1 MPKREYVRFKTE
13 GEFLKAVLR
22 SLPFDVY
29 PRVTAIGGRKIHP
42 DIDILQIKGISE
54 HRYRLIGYELKLIK
68 FDRRSKGLSWNAF
81 YTGIGQALL
90 YLKNGVHQAFLLLG
104 FHENVP
110 TDKFIDVFRD
120 WLWKYKEL
128 IAKIVGNYLS
138 IGIYLYERGNV
149 SVMIEASLDFYPSNK
164 EIRLL
169 SEELLQRKFTFDKKL
184 RGELN

>member
-1 MPKREYVRFKTE
+1 MAKT
-13 GEFLKAVLR
+13 LLV
-22 SLPFDVY
+22 S
-29 PRVTAIGGRKIHP
+29 
-42 DIDILQIKGISE
+42 IL
-54 HRYRLIGYELKLIK
+54 L
-68 FDRRSKGLSWNAF
+68 AF
-81 YTGIGQALL
+81 FVGPNIR
-90 YLKNGVHQAFLLLG
+90 
-104 FHENVP
+104 
-110 TDKFIDVFRD
+110 RD